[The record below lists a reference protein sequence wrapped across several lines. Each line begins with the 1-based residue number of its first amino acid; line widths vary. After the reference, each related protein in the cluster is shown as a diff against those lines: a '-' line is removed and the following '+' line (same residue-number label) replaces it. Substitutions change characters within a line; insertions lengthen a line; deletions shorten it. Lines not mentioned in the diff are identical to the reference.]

1 MQSSA
6 QTVSEYIKELPEDR
20 KKAIELLRKTIN
32 KNLPKGFK
40 EGMSYGMMG
49 WFVPHSIY
57 PNGYHCKPSDPLPF
71 AGLASQKN
79 NISFYHMGVYSMP
92 NLLEWFTTEYSKLN
106 LGKLDMGKSCVR
118 FKKMDK
124 IPYDLIGELCSKIT
138 VEQWIECYETVLN
151 KKK

>member
-1 MQSSA
+1 MQSSVK
-6 QTVSEYIKELPEDR
+6 TVLEYIQELPEDR
-20 KKAIELLRKTIN
+20 KKAIEQLRKTIN

-40 EGMSYGMMG
+40 EGMSYGMIG

-57 PNGYHCKPSDPLPF
+57 PNGYHCKPTDPLPF

-92 NLLEWFTTEYSKLN
+92 NLLEWFTAEYSKLN

-124 IPYDLIGELCSKIT
+124 IPYELIGELCSKIT

>member
-32 KNLPKGFK
+32 KNLPTGFK

-124 IPYDLIGELCSKIT
+124 IPFDLIGELCSKIT